1 VRRRSSILS
10 IASILLASACL
21 DRIDIETGYVAM
33 NAIVI
38 NGSITNEAGPYQV
51 VISAVFDIESKETL
65 KHPVSAKRVVIS
77 DNTGTSEVL
86 SEAAAGIYVTKADGI
101 RGTVGRTYTLQVEL
115 PDGRVYES
123 VPDTL
128 LESGRID
135 SLYASFTEEKTLD
148 NNATAYGFDVKFIP
162 SIVSEKRYHLMWKF
176 TGTFQSD
183 TNPEL
188 KIDEPCGEKTCQEC
202 NVCNYKPL
210 CSGLRNVSPVPGIDR
225 AVFVRVGPCEC
236 CTCWYDFFNPNPL
249 LSDDLFVEQGKFSTL
264 TAMHIPLEA
273 WTFQHRVYAKV
284 TQFTLSRQAFD
295 FWKAVMDQKT
305 AINSLFQPVTGKI
318 KTNFVQV
325 SGPPVGVEGLF
336 YATGAVSKAMYIDR
350 DDVRSSVPIPEPGV
364 PFGDSC
370 LKLFPYATTQK
381 PDFWE

>member
-1 VRRRSSILS
+1 VRRKSSILS
-10 IASILLASACL
+10 IASILVASACL
-21 DRIDIETGYVAM
+21 DRINIETGYISM
-33 NAIVI
+33 NSIVI

-51 VISAVFDIESKETL
+51 AINMAFDIESKESF

-86 SEAAAGIYVTKADGI
+86 TEASAGIYVTRADGI
-101 RGTVGRTYTLQVEL
+101 RGTVGRTYVLQVEL

-135 SLYASFTEEKTLD
+135 SLYALFTEEKTPD
-148 NNATAYGFDVKFIP
+148 NNATVYGFDVKFLP
-162 SIVSEKRYHLMWKF
+162 SIVSENRYHLMWKF
-176 TGTFQSD
+176 SGTFQSD
-183 TNPEL
+183 TNPEF
-188 KIDEPCGEKTCQEC
+188 KINEQCGDITCQGC
-202 NVCNYKPL
+202 NRCNYKPL
-210 CSGLRNVSPVPGIDR
+210 CSGLRNVSPLPGIDR
-225 AVFVRVGPCEC
+225 AIFVRVGPCEC
-236 CTCWYDFFNPNPL
+236 CTCWYDFFNSRPL
-249 LSDDLFVEQGKFSTL
+249 LSDDLFVEQGKFSTQ

-295 FWKAVMDQKT
+295 FWKAVKDQKT

-325 SGPPVGVEGLF
+325 SGPPVGIEGLF
-336 YATGAVSKAMYIDR
+336 FAAGVASKAMFIDR
-350 DDVRSSVPIPEPGV
+350 DDVRSSVPIPEPSV
-364 PFGDSC
+364 LFAESC

-381 PDFWE
+381 PEYWE